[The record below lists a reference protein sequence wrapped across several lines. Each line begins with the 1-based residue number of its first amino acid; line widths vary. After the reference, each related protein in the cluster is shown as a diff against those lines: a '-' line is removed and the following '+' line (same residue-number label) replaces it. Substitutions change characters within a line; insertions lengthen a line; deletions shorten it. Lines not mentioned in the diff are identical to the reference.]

1 MEVQL
6 GDKAVVHAFHQRVL
20 GYGKKLDLLV
30 RPSRSIALRSCLI
43 FDSRSCHTSSVWG
56 LSNDHTETTFTAA
69 TAVVLLNVG
78 QDEVTLVLEDN
89 NVSLE
94 VVGFAGPALD
104 NYGKDFAK

>member
-1 MEVQL
+1 MCDLRFSQL
-6 GDKAVVHAFHQRVL
+6 PYIK
-20 GYGKKLDLLV
+20 YM
-30 RPSRSIALRSCLI
+30 
-43 FDSRSCHTSSVWG
+43 G
-56 LSNDHTETTFTAA
+56 LSDDYTETTFTAA
-69 TAVVLLNVG
+69 TAVVLLNPG